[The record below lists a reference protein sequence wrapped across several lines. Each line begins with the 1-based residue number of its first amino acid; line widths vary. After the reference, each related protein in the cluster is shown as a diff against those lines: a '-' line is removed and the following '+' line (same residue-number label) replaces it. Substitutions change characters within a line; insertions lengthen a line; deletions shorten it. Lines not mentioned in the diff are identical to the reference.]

1 MSTQM
6 DLVRNCINDEVS
18 AHAKGGV
25 HRPGIEPGSVPWQGT
40 ILPLDHRCGRSH
52 GIAVMSARRHCRH
65 EYRSPGSNRGPH
77 VCETCVITNY
87 TTSTTYRQG
96 PFVRSG
102 TTFLYLTK
110 AHGPKTPHLP
120 PREAHGCFPL
130 HLSFSYRVPRLFI
143 WYFYDA
149 LWCVHGG

>member
-1 MSTQM
+1 
-6 DLVRNCINDEVS
+6 
-18 AHAKGGV
+18 
-25 HRPGIEPGSVPWQGT
+25 
-40 ILPLDHRCGRSH
+40 
-52 GIAVMSARRHCRH
+52 
-65 EYRSPGSNRGPH
+65 
-77 VCETCVITNY
+77 
-87 TTSTTYRQG
+87 
-96 PFVRSG
+96 
-102 TTFLYLTK
+102 LYLTK